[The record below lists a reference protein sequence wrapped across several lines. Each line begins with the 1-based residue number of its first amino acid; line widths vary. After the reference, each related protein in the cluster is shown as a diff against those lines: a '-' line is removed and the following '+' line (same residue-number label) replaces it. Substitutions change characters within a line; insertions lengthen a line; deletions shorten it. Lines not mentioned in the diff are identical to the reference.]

1 MCSIEE
7 FQRVGDFD
15 DLVWCQKYIIALETE
30 VERLKGLLAVKAVH
44 QVAVSLPAE
53 IPPSPSLSLPGR
65 GTEEE
70 GEEAEE
76 GRSWTVVH

>member
-15 DLVWCQKYIIALETE
+15 DLVWCQKYIIALEAE

-44 QVAVSLPAE
+44 QVAEKIEQL
-53 IPPSPSLSLPGR
+53 
-65 GTEEE
+65 TE
-70 GEEAEE
+70 GE
-76 GRSWTVVH
+76 